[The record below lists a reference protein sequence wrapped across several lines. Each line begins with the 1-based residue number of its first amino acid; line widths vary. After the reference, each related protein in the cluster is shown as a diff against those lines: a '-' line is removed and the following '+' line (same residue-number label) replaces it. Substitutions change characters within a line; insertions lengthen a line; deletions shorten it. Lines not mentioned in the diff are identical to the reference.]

1 MGVDFENVAVAR
13 VLGMSDL
20 EMLLWLES
28 GANRKLHMLIK
39 HMQNI
44 CKTHMFTYDTSFC

>member
-1 MGVDFENVAVAR
+1 MGVDFENIDVGGRSLVGVDFENVAAAR

-28 GANRKLHMLIK
+28 GAHRKLHMLI
-39 HMQNI
+39 
-44 CKTHMFTYDTSFC
+44 